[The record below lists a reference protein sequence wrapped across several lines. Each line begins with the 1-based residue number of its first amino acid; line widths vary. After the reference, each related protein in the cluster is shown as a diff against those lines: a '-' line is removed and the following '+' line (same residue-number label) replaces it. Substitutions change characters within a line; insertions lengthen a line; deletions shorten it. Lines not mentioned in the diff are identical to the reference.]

1 MDLIPQSTKDQ
12 INRLSTAIPPPLR
25 GEFKGRP
32 ISFSGSDI
40 ICLIAV
46 PQTSSTTAVIEI
58 EDKLQTITVT
68 SARSI
73 MPVRR
78 LGETSPIAYTRGS
91 RTIAGSMVFTT
102 GLRDAF
108 LNYFANKSKDD
119 GEPISEP
126 TIFVDQIPRFDMVFQ
141 GLNEVEGIVS
151 QAILRGV
158 TLTNFGTTFSIDDI
172 YTESTFT
179 YVAEEYFPLSIEKD
193 RSHALRRAGKQST
206 QDIILD
212 AESLLYNNR
221 INNNQNNLNIYNNL
235 IDKYNNLINKYNLNL
250 NNVNKIY

>member
-1 MDLIPQSTKDQ
+1 MAQPQK
-12 INRLSTAIPPPLR
+12 
-25 GEFKGRP
+25 
-32 ISFSGSDI
+32 
-40 ICLIAV
+40 
-46 PQTSSTTAVIEI
+46 
-58 EDKLQTITVT
+58 QTI
-68 SARSI
+68 APAI
-73 MPVRR
+73 NIPVNKPE
-78 LGETSPIAYTRGS
+78 GTNHG
-91 RTIAGSMVFTT
+91 
-102 GLRDAF
+102 DAF

-126 TIFVDQIPRFDMVFQ
+126 TIFVDQIPKFDMVFQ

-206 QDIILD
+206 QDIITD
-212 AESLLYNNR
+212 ASALL
-221 INNNQNNLNIYNNL
+221 QGQQAPSTPTTKL
-235 IDKYNNLINKYNLNL
+235 
-250 NNVNKIY
+250 

>member
-12 INRLSTAIPPPLR
+12 INQLSKCIPAPLR
-25 GEFKGRP
+25 GEFKGQP
-32 ISFSGSDI
+32 VSFSGSDI

-46 PQTSSTTAVIEI
+46 PQTSSTTAAIEI
-58 EDKLQTITVT
+58 EDRLQTITVT

-78 LGETSPIAYTRGS
+78 LGETNPIAYTRGS

-172 YTESTFT
+172 
-179 YVAEEYFPLSIEKD
+179 
-193 RSHALRRAGKQST
+193 
-206 QDIILD
+206 
-212 AESLLYNNR
+212 
-221 INNNQNNLNIYNNL
+221 
-235 IDKYNNLINKYNLNL
+235 
-250 NNVNKIY
+250 